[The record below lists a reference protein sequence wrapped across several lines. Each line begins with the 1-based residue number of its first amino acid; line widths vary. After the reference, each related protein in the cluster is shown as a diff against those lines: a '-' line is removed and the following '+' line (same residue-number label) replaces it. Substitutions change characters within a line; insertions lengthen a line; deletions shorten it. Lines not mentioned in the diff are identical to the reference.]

1 MESKGALS
9 SGHLLPLRQ
18 RQHHAILVLMAHVFL
33 LLGGNQGDRLEMF
46 SRARGEIMR
55 HVGKLH
61 CESSIY
67 ETEPWGFEDDAL
79 FLNQLLVVDTKLSA
93 EAVLETAL
101 KIEHKL
107 GRRRTTQQWAGRS
120 MDIDI
125 LLFDDLVTRKETLS
139 IPHPRLHLRRFAL
152 EPLNEVA
159 GELVHPVL
167 NKTINTLLI
176 ECQDK
181 QKVTLLVG
189 KQD

>member
-1 MESKGALS
+1 
-9 SGHLLPLRQ
+9 
-18 RQHHAILVLMAHVFL
+18 MARVFL

-46 SRARGEIMR
+46 SQAREEITQ
-55 HVGKLH
+55 HVGELQR
-61 CESSIY
+61 ESSIY

-107 GRRRTTQQWAGRS
+107 GRRRTTQQWTGRS

-125 LLFDDLVTRKETLS
+125 LLFDDLVTKEETLS

-167 NKTINTLLI
+167 HKTISTLLM

-181 QKVTLLVG
+181 QKVTLLVN
-189 KQD
+189 KKD